1 MKESRNRYEIFVRV
15 AEMGNISKAS
25 ELLNYTQSGI
35 SHVIAGLE
43 KELGIQ
49 LFIRSKNGVM
59 LTEKGS
65 RILPYVRSLINQEN
79 NMRQAAYEM
88 NHSVAGTL
96 RIGSFSSASAYW
108 MPGIIR
114 HFWAHYP
121 EVEIEIL
128 DGNYN
133 EIREWISKGQVD
145 CGFLSSIVAEGLR
158 FYPLMED
165 PMYVVVSKH
174 HPLAKQEKIK
184 LEEALRYP
192 LILETPGCDSD
203 IQELLEQASVVPN
216 ICYSFRDD
224 SIILSFVEQGLGVT
238 ISQELVLK
246 AFGND
251 VIARP
256 LDPAERRII
265 GLSFADTMN
274 SLLSDVFLEYMRNRE
289 QEVY

>member
-114 HFWAHYP
+114 HFRVHYP

-203 IQELLEQASVVPN
+203 IQELLEQASVVLN

-256 LDPAERRII
+256 LDPAGRRII

-289 QEVY
+289 KEVH

>member
-1 MKESRNRYEIFVRV
+1 
-15 AEMGNISKAS
+15 
-25 ELLNYTQSGI
+25 
-35 SHVIAGLE
+35 
-43 KELGIQ
+43 
-49 LFIRSKNGVM
+49 
-59 LTEKGS
+59 
-65 RILPYVRSLINQEN
+65 
-79 NMRQAAYEM
+79 
-88 NHSVAGTL
+88 
-96 RIGSFSSASAYW
+96 
-108 MPGIIR
+108 
-114 HFWAHYP
+114 
-121 EVEIEIL
+121 
-128 DGNYN
+128 
-133 EIREWISKGQVD
+133 
-145 CGFLSSIVAEGLR
+145 
-158 FYPLMED
+158 
-165 PMYVVVSKH
+165 MYVVVSKH